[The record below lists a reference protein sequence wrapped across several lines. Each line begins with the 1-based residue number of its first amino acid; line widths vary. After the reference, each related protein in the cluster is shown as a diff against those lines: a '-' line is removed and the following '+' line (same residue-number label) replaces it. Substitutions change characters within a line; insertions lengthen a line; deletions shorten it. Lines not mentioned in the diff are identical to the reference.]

1 MSNHHYKVV
10 IESYKDTYEELKHLY
25 KQCYE
30 ELALIAAKDGRIYP
44 KYDPWLASYA
54 SSYEANSL
62 ILYVVREEGAAV
74 GYCMMYLTQD
84 TRNQELVTYEDSIY
98 ILLEHRN
105 GIGMFLGKG
114 IVEDMRNRGVK
125 RIFLSAIDDRIVNM
139 WKRIGFKPIAT
150 TMELEL

>member
-1 MSNHHYKVV
+1 MSNHEYYVSV
-10 IESYKDTYEELKHLY
+10 ESYKATYEELKHLY

-30 ELALIAAKDGRIYP
+30 ELAEIARKDGRIYP
-44 KYDPWLASYA
+44 EYNPWLASYN
-54 SSYEANSL
+54 SSDEANT
-62 ILYVVREEGAAV
+62 IVLYVVREQGMAI

-84 TRNQELVTYEDSIY
+84 TRNQGLVTYEDSIY
-98 ILLEHRN
+98 ILPEHRN
-105 GIGMFLGKG
+105 GIGMMLGKM
-114 IVEDMRNRGVK
+114 IVQDMTNRGVK